1 MHIECTHHIDASE
14 PDEDGMHEYYYEYD
28 MYRFTDGALCLVARS
43 YSDEP
48 DEAHFLCFEVDGHRR
63 TMTDRDLTNPLLL
76 AAQAHL
82 RAAGKIRLQWLSGR
96 GTGYEPLPPCDG

>member
-48 DEAHFLCFEVDGHRR
+48 DEA
-63 TMTDRDLTNPLLL
+63 
-76 AAQAHL
+76 Q
-82 RAAGKIRLQWLSGR
+82 LSASR
-96 GTGYEPLPPCDG
+96 WTGIVGP